1 MGYTFLEKQN
11 NGNRFDLE
19 WYVLRYDI
27 NKREIVYFNIF
38 DYWRLVEEIDSQLS
52 ENFDYD
58 DFVDFLK
65 KELRYFFSSRS
76 ENEIAV
82 GDTEVPRTLQRI
94 DIYDQLIPNIDIL
107 ADYIMDT
114 WRNWYWANNEEK
126 RDSQTSKKSQPFRL
140 KKIKF
145 FSKNT

>member
-1 MGYTFLEKQN
+1 MGIEFLAKQN
-11 NGNRFDLE
+11 NGNEIGLE

-27 NKREIVYFNIF
+27 NKNDLVYFNIF
-38 DYWRLVEEIDSQLS
+38 NYGELVKAINKQLS

-65 KELRYFFSSRS
+65 SELLYIFYARS
-76 ENEIAV
+76 QNKIAV
-82 GDTEVPRTLQRI
+82 GDTIEPHNLEKI
-94 DIYDQLIPNIDIL
+94 DVYDQLIPNIEIL

-126 RDSQTSKKSQPFRL
+126 K
-140 KKIKF
+140 
-145 FSKNT
+145 